1 MGRIERPPG
10 WILKYKER
18 IEQGTITVE
27 GILGEENKIREVPI
41 KISSVKRAI
50 NAMGHPITEMRM
62 GKPAEVKEIV
72 VKAPF
77 ETGGKPDKV
86 ERGPGWLQKYREG
99 IEKRTITVEE
109 ILEAENKIRETPIKI
124 ITVKRAINAL
134 GYPVSEM
141 KSEGKGEA
149 EDTIVETS
157 GKTDKI
163 EKGPEWLQKYRDR
176 IEKGTITIG
185 EILEAE
191 NKIRDVQ
198 IKRSS
203 VKRAINSM
211 GYPISE
217 MQSERKEEA
226 KETPE
231 TGGGEPNVVEKGPGW
246 LQKYSDR
253 IKKGAITVGEI
264 MEAENKIRDV
274 PIKRSSVKRAINAMG
289 YPISEMRS
297 ERGEEVKGVEK
308 PKKAGDAEAVVY
320 SSSIGKISA
329 ATAKRF
335 NTMKKSWEEDLDKS
349 MHNDYFVNILL
360 ALAKLAEH
368 GKSLAPVKR

>member
-10 WILKYKER
+10 WILKYKEK

-27 GILGEENKIREVPI
+27 RIQEEENKIRDVPI

-50 NAMGHPITEMRM
+50 NAMGHPITGMRR
-62 GKPAEVKEIV
+62 GKPAEVNERV
-72 VKAPF
+72 VKAHF
-77 ETGGKPDKV
+77 ETGEKPEKV
-86 ERGPGWLQKYREG
+86 ERGPWWLQKYRER
-99 IEKRTITVEE
+99 IEKRMITVEE
-109 ILEAENKIRETPIKI
+109 IMEAENKIRETPIKI
-124 ITVKRAINAL
+124 TTVKRAINAL

-141 KSEGKGEA
+141 KSERKGEA
-149 EDTIVETS
+149 KGTPET
-157 GKTDKI
+157 GGGEPKVV
-163 EKGPEWLQKYRDR
+163 EKGPGWLQKYRNR

-191 NKIRDVQ
+191 NKIRDVP

-203 VKRAINSM
+203 VTRAINSM

-217 MQSERKEEA
+217 MQSERKGEA
-226 KETPE
+226 KGTPE
-231 TGGGEPNVVEKGPGW
+231 TGGGAPKVVEKGPGW

-253 IKKGAITVGEI
+253 IKKGAITIGEI
-264 MEAENKIRDV
+264 LEAENKIRDV

-297 ERGEEVKGVEK
+297 ERGEEMKGVEK
-308 PKKAGDAEAVVY
+308 TKKAGDAEAVVY

-335 NTMKKSWEEDLDKS
+335 NTMKKGWEEDLDKS
-349 MHNDYFVNILL
+349 LHNDYFVNILL

>member
-1 MGRIERPPG
+1 MGRIGRPPG
-10 WILKYKER
+10 WVLKYKER

-27 GILGEENKIREVPI
+27 GILEEENKIRDVPI

-50 NAMGHPITEMRM
+50 NAMGHPITGMQR
-62 GKPAEVKEIV
+62 GKPAEMKKRV
-72 VKAPF
+72 VNAPV

-124 ITVKRAINAL
+124 ITVKRAINAM
-134 GYPVSEM
+134 GYPISEM
-141 KSEGKGEA
+141 KSERKGEA
-149 EDTIVETS
+149 KGTPET
-157 GKTDKI
+157 GGGEPKVV
-163 EKGPEWLQKYRDR
+163 EKGPGWLQKYSNR
-176 IEKGTITIG
+176 IEKRTITIG

-191 NKIRDVQ
+191 NKIRDVP

-203 VKRAINSM
+203 VKRAINAM

-217 MQSERKEEA
+217 MKSERKGEA
-226 KETPE
+226 KGTPE
-231 TGGGEPNVVEKGPGW
+231 TGGGEPKVVEKGPGW

-253 IKKGAITVGEI
+253 IKKGAITIGEI
-264 MEAENKIRDV
+264 LEAENKIRDV

-297 ERGEEVKGVEK
+297 ERGEEVKGMEK
-308 PKKAGDAEAVVY
+308 TKKAGDAEAVVY

-335 NTMKKSWEEDLDKS
+335 STIKKSWEEDLDKP

-368 GKSLAPVKR
+368 GKSLTPGKR